1 MYNFIQY
8 FISTDKIESSM
19 KLLVT
24 GGLGFIGSNFI
35 IKLLKERND
44 FEIVNVDAELLG
56 SDKRNLG
63 EIQNSE
69 RYQFVKGNITNKRLM
84 EELISKCDAVI
95 NFAAESFV
103 DRSINDA
110 DPFLVSNIR
119 GAFTILDITTKQHKR
134 MVQISTDEV
143 FGSLS
148 NETATEESK
157 FNPSSP
163 YAATKAAAELLINS
177 YFTTF
182 NSDVIITR
190 CTNNYGPRQFAE
202 KLVPKT
208 IILAYHNKK
217 IPIYGNGKNIRDW
230 IYVDD
235 HCDAV
240 LSALH
245 HGKSGE
251 SYNISANN
259 EIDNLAIVR
268 KILEIMNKPETLIEF
283 VEDRPG
289 HDLRYSLDS
298 TKISDQ
304 LGWKVKL
311 SFEEGLEKTVQWYL
325 DNPELLNNVS
335 SVLDPTPWKGTN

>member
-1 MYNFIQY
+1 
-8 FISTDKIESSM
+8 M

-35 IKLLKERND
+35 LKLLKESDD
-44 FEIVNVDAELLG
+44 FEVINVDAELFG
-56 SDKRNLG
+56 SDHKNLN
-63 EIQNSE
+63 EIKNSE
-69 RYQFVKGNITNKRLM
+69 KYHFEKGNISNKKFM
-84 EELISKCDAVI
+84 EEQITKCDAVI

-110 DPFLVSNIR
+110 NPFLVSNIR
-119 GAFTILDITTKQHKR
+119 GAFTILDITTKQKKR
-134 MVQISTDEV
+134 MIQISTDEV

-148 NETATEESK
+148 NGTATEEYK

-182 NSDVIITR
+182 NSDVVITR

-202 KLVPKT
+202 KLIPKT

-217 IPIYGNGKNIRDW
+217 IPIYGNGKNVRDW
-230 IYVDD
+230 MYVED

-240 LSALH
+240 LSTLN

-259 EIDNLAIVR
+259 EIDNITIVR
-268 KILEIMNKPETLIEF
+268 KILEIMNKPDDLIEF

-304 LGWKVKL
+304 LEWKVKS

-335 SVLDPTPWKGTN
+335 SAILDPAPWKNTN

>member
-1 MYNFIQY
+1 
-8 FISTDKIESSM
+8 M

-35 IKLLKERND
+35 LRLLRESND
-44 FEIVNVDAELLG
+44 YEIINVDAELFG
-56 SDKRNLG
+56 AEHKNLSQ
-63 EIQNSE
+63 IKNSE
-69 RYQFVKGNITNKRLM
+69 KYHFEKGNISNRKFM
-84 EELISKCDAVI
+84 EEQITKCDAVI

-110 DPFLVSNIR
+110 SPFLVSNIR
-119 GAFTILDITTKQHKR
+119 GAFTILDIITKQKKR
-134 MVQISTDEV
+134 MIQISTDEV

-148 NETATEESK
+148 NGTAVEDSK

-163 YAATKAAAELLINS
+163 YAATKAAAELLVHS
-177 YFTTF
+177 YSITH

-202 KLVPKT
+202 KLIPKT
-208 IILAYHNKK
+208 IILASQNKK
-217 IPIYGNGKNIRDW
+217 IPIYGKGINVRDW

-240 LSALH
+240 LLALLN
-245 HGKSGE
+245 GKTGE

-259 EIDNLAIVR
+259 EIDNLTIVK
-268 KILEIMNKPETLIEF
+268 KILEIMNKPENLIEF

-298 TKISDQ
+298 TKIRDQ
-304 LGWKVKL
+304 LGWKIKTI
-311 SFEEGLEKTVQWYL
+311 FDDGLKKTVQWYL
-325 DNPELLNNVS
+325 DNPELLNNIS
-335 SVLDPTPWKGTN
+335 SAVLDPTPWKSSN